1 MYSWRFY
8 RKLLCCRRMIAEQA
22 GEENALI
29 FHSGGKMGCLTEGRE
44 VRDQI
49 FLISFTVVAT
59 LSNT

>member
-1 MYSWRFY
+1 
-8 RKLLCCRRMIAEQA
+8 MIAEQA